1 MSFTT
6 RPEIH
11 GVFGVVG
18 STHWLASQHAMA
30 VLEKGG
36 NAFDAAVTGGFV
48 LQVVEPHLNG
58 PLGDMPALTWSAK
71 EQKVRVVC
79 GQGPAPEAATIE
91 AYTSRGLDVIP
102 GSGLLAPC
110 VPGATDAWLLMLQD
124 HGTITLEEALR
135 PAIDLAGG
143 GFPVV
148 EHMTRTI
155 DSVAELFRD
164 EWTTSAAIW
173 LDHGEAPK
181 PGRLWRNPDQAAF
194 YEGLVAEGAAA
205 SGGRDAAINA
215 ARRALR
221 EGFVAEAIDNFSRNT
236 EAMDV
241 SGKRHSGL
249 LTGSDLAAWQ
259 AHYEDALTYNFG
271 DYTIA
276 KPGPWSQG
284 PVFLQQLALLNGTD
298 IGAMDPMGPDFIHIV
313 VEAAKLAYADRE
325 AFYGDPNFVDVPMG
339 ELLSRGYNNRRR
351 ALIDPNVASMEL
363 RPGEIAGFS
372 SEIGVGSAQR
382 IFGPGVGEPTMD
394 KLEGDQATTGMTSGP
409 VDGDTCHIDVIDKDG
424 NMVSAT
430 PSGGWLQSSPAIPAL
445 GCCLGTRAQ
454 MFWLKEGLPGSLA
467 PGKRPRTT
475 LSPSFALREGEA
487 YMPFG
492 TPGGDGQDQWTVI
505 FFLRHILHGMNLQE
519 AIDAPT
525 FQSHHFPSSFFPRQA
540 EPGRLVLEGRYPQAT
555 VNALADKGHKVEVG
569 GPWTQGRISAC
580 AKDGEL
586 LKAAANPRLMQG
598 YAVGR

>member
-11 GVFGVVG
+11 GVFGVVA

-36 NAFDAAVTGGFV
+36 NAFDAAVVGGFV

-58 PLGDMPALTWSAK
+58 PLGDMPALIWPAA
-71 EQKVRVVC
+71 EGRVRVVC
-79 GQGPAPEAATIE
+79 GQGPAPQAATI
-91 AYTSRGLDVIP
+91 ATMKAMGLDVIP

-110 VPGATDAWLLMLQD
+110 VPGATDAWLLMLRD
-124 HGTITLEEALR
+124 YGTISLEEALR

-143 GFPVV
+143 GYPIVD
-148 EHMTRTI
+148 HMTRTI
-155 DSVAELFRD
+155 DSVAGLFRD
-164 EWTTSAAIW
+164 EWTTSAATW
-173 LDHGEAPK
+173 LDHGQAPR
-181 PGRLWRNPDQAAF
+181 PGRLWRNPGQVKF
-194 YEGLVAEGAAA
+194 YEGLLQAGGTGDRQTTIEGARA
-205 SGGRDAAINA
+205 
-215 ARRALR
+215 ALR
-221 EGFVAEAIDNFSRNT
+221 TGFVADAIDRFCRET

-241 SGKRHSGL
+241 SGERHRGL
-249 LTGSDLAAWQ
+249 LTGDDMAAWQ
-259 AHYEDALTYNFG
+259 AGYEEALTQDFG
-271 DYTIA
+271 AYTVTKA
-276 KPGPWSQG
+276 GAWSQG
-284 PVFLQQLALLNGTD
+284 PVFLQQLALLDGM
-298 IGAMDPMGPDFIHIV
+298 GLEAMDPMGAEFAHTI

-325 AFYGDPNFVDVPMG
+325 AYYGDPNFVDVPMTT
-339 ELLSRGYNNRRR
+339 LLSPAYNDARRK
-351 ALIDPNVASMEL
+351 LIDPARASLDL
-363 RPGEIAGFS
+363 RPGAIGGFANR
-372 SEIGVGSAQR
+372 IGTGRAERS
-382 IFGPGVGEPTMD
+382 FGPGVGEPTMD
-394 KLEGDQATTGMTSGP
+394 KLEGATSGP
-409 VDGDTCHIDVIDKDG
+409 VDGDTCHIDVIDRHG

-430 PSGGWLQSSPAIPAL
+430 PSGGWLQSSPTIPAL

-454 MFWLKEGLPGSLA
+454 MFWLEEGLPGSLA

-475 LSPSFALREGEA
+475 LSPSFALRGGEA

-492 TPGGDGQDQWTVI
+492 TPGGDGQDQWTLI
-505 FFLRHILHGMNLQE
+505 FFLRHILHGFNLQE

-540 EPGRLVLEGRYPQAT
+540 EPGRLVIEGRYGAEVIETLKQR
-555 VNALADKGHKVEVG
+555 GHQVEVA

-580 AKDGEL
+580 ARDGEL

>member
-6 RPEIH
+6 RPELH

-30 VLEKGG
+30 TLEKGG
-36 NAFDAAVTGGFV
+36 NAFDAAVVGGFV

-58 PLGDMPALTWSAK
+58 PLGDMPALIWPAAEGRT
-71 EQKVRVVC
+71 RVIC
-79 GQGPAPEAATIE
+79 GQGPAPAGATIE
-91 AYTSRGLDVIP
+91 AMLALDLDVIP

-110 VPGATDAWLLMLQD
+110 VPGATDAWLLMLRD
-124 HGTITLEEALR
+124 YGTISLQEALQ

-143 GFPVV
+143 GFPVI

-164 EWTTSAAIW
+164 EWTTSAGLW
-173 LDHGEAPK
+173 LDKGAAPK
-181 PGRLWRNPDQAAF
+181 PGRLWRNPAQANF
-194 YEGLVAEGAAA
+194 YEGLLEAG
-205 SGGRDAAINA
+205 SGDREARIEA
-215 ARRALR
+215 ARACLR
-221 EGFVAEAIDNFSRNT
+221 TGFVAEAIDRFVRTT

-241 SGKRHSGL
+241 TGKRHKGI
-249 LTGSDLAAWQ
+249 LTGDDLASWSAS
-259 AHYEDALTYNFG
+259 YEDPLIQDFG
-271 DYTIA
+271 KYSVA
-276 KPGPWSQG
+276 KPGAWSQG
-284 PVFLQQLALLNGTD
+284 PVFLQQLALLDGMD
-298 IGAMDPMGPDFIHIV
+298 LEDMDPLGVDFVHTV

-325 AFYGDPNFVDVPMG
+325 AYYGDPDFTDVPMDR
-339 ELLSRGYNNRRR
+339 LLSAEYNDARRK
-351 ALIDPNVASMEL
+351 LIDPASASLEL
-363 RPGEIAGFS
+363 RPGAIDGFGAR
-372 SEIGVGSAQR
+372 IGQGRNERA
-382 IFGPGVGEPTMD
+382 FGPGVGEPTMD
-394 KLEGDQATTGMTSGP
+394 KLESTGP
-409 VDGDTCHIDVIDKDG
+409 VDGDTCHIDVIDKHG

-445 GCCLGTRAQ
+445 GCALGTRAQ
-454 MFWLKEGLPGSLA
+454 MFWLEEGLPGSLK

-475 LSPSFALREGEA
+475 LSPSFAMRDGEA

-492 TPGGDGQDQWTVI
+492 TPGGDGQDQWTVT
-505 FFLRHILHGMNLQE
+505 FFLRHILHGFNLQQ

-525 FQSHHFPSSFFPRQA
+525 FQTHHFPSSFFPRQA
-540 EPGRLVLEGRYPQAT
+540 EPGRLVIEGRYPND
-555 VNALADKGHKVEVG
+555 VVEALKSRGHKVEVS

-580 AKDGEL
+580 ARDGEL

>member
-1 MSFTT
+1 MNFTT
-6 RPEIH
+6 RPELH
-11 GVFGVVG
+11 GVFGVVA

-58 PLGDMPALTWSAK
+58 PLGDMPALIYSAAEGK
-71 EQKVRVVC
+71 SHVVC
-79 GQGPAPEAATIE
+79 GQGPAPQAATIP
-91 AYTSRGLDVIP
+91 AMKALGLDVIP

-110 VPGATDAWLLMLQD
+110 VPGASDAWLLMLRD
-124 HGTITLEEALR
+124 YGTISLEDALR

-143 GFPVV
+143 GFPVIQ
-148 EHMTRTI
+148 HMTSTI
-155 DSVAELFRD
+155 DSVAALFRD
-164 EWTTSAAIW
+164 EWTTSAAAW

-181 PGRLWRNPDQAAF
+181 PGRLWRNPGQANF
-194 YEGLVAEGAAA
+194 YEGLLSA
-205 SGGRDAAINA
+205 GGSKSRDATIDA
-215 ARRALR
+215 ARDCLR
-221 EGFVAEAIDNFSRNT
+221 NGFVAQAIDRFCRET

-241 SGKRHSGL
+241 SGERHGGL
-249 LTGSDLAAWQ
+249 LTGDDMAAWE
-259 AHYEDALTYNFG
+259 ASYEAPLMQDYG
-271 DYTIA
+271 DYAVA
-276 KPGPWSQG
+276 KPGAWSQG
-284 PVFLQQLALLNGTD
+284 PVFLQQLALLEGM
-298 IGAMDPMGPDFIHIV
+298 GLEGMDPMGAEFVHTV
-313 VEAAKLAYADRE
+313 TEAVKLAYADRE
-325 AFYGDPNFVDVPMG
+325 AFYGDPDFVDVPI
-339 ELLSRGYNNRRR
+339 ETLLSAAYSDERR
-351 ALIDPNVASMEL
+351 ALIDPRSASMEL
-363 RPGEIAGFS
+363 RPGQIEGFGNK
-372 SEIGVGSAQR
+372 IGQGRAER
-382 IFGPGVGEPTMD
+382 AFGPGVGEPTMD
-394 KLEGDQATTGMTSGP
+394 KLDGATSGP
-409 VDGDTCHIDVIDKDG
+409 VDGDTCHIDVIDRHG

-430 PSGGWLQSSPAIPAL
+430 PSGGWLQSSPTIPAL

-454 MFWLKEGLPGSLA
+454 MFWLEEGLPGSLA

-475 LSPSFALREGEA
+475 LSPSLAFRNGEA

-540 EPGRLVLEGRYPQAT
+540 EPGRLVLEGRYPAET
-555 VNALADKGHKVEVG
+555 VEVLKG
-569 GPWTQGRISAC
+569 LGHQVEVSGPWTQGRISAC
-580 AKDGEL
+580 AKDGAL

>member
-1 MSFTT
+1 MAFTT
-6 RPEIH
+6 RPELH

-58 PLGDMPALTWSAK
+58 PLGDMPALIWPAAEGRT
-71 EQKVRVVC
+71 RVIC
-79 GQGPAPEAATIE
+79 GQGPAPAAATIP
-91 AYTSRGLDVIP
+91 AMKALGLDVIP

-110 VPGATDAWLLMLQD
+110 VPGATDAWLLMLRD
-124 HGTITLEEALR
+124 YGTISLEAALR
-135 PAIDLAGG
+135 PAIELAAG

-148 EHMTRTI
+148 QHMTSTI
-155 DSVAELFRD
+155 DSVATLFQD
-164 EWTTSAAIW
+164 EWTTSATLW
-173 LDHGEAPK
+173 LDGGAAPQ
-181 PGRLWRNPDQAAF
+181 PGRLWKNPGQAGF
-194 YEGLVAEGAAA
+194 YERLIEAGA
-205 SGGRDAAINA
+205 SGDHETRIDK
-215 ARRALR
+215 ARQCLKT
-221 EGFVAEAIDNFSRNT
+221 GFVAEAIDRFIRST
-236 EAMDV
+236 SAMDV
-241 SGKRHSGL
+241 SGKRNKGL
-249 LTGSDLAAWQ
+249 LTGDDLAGWEAS
-259 AHYEDALTYNFG
+259 YEEPLLQTFG
-271 DYTIA
+271 DYTVA

-284 PVFLQQLALLNGTD
+284 PVFLQQLALLEGM
-298 IGAMDPMGPDFIHIV
+298 GLEAMDPMGPEFVHTV
-313 VEAAKLAYADRE
+313 TEAAKLAYADRE
-325 AFYGDPNFVDVPMG
+325 AFYGDPDFVDVPM
-339 ELLSRGYNNRRR
+339 ETLLSSDYNDARRR
-351 ALIDPNVASMEL
+351 LIDPQSASMEL
-363 RPGEIAGFS
+363 RPGQIEGFGNK
-372 SEIGVGSAQR
+372 IGKGRAER
-382 IFGPGVGEPTMD
+382 AFGPGVGEPTMD
-394 KLEGDQATTGMTSGP
+394 KLEGATSGP
-409 VDGDTCHIDVIDKDG
+409 VDGDTCHIDVIDRHG

-454 MFWLKEGLPGSLA
+454 MFWLEEGLPGSLA

-475 LSPSFALREGEA
+475 LSPSFALRRGEA

-492 TPGGDGQDQWTVI
+492 TPGGDGQDQWTLI
-505 FFLRHILHGMNLQE
+505 FFLRHILHGYNLQE

-540 EPGRLVLEGRYPQAT
+540 EPGRLVLEGRYPDAT
-555 VNALADKGHKVEVG
+555 VDALKRLGHGVEVA

-580 AKDGEL
+580 AKDGAL

>member
-173 LDHGEAPK
+173 LDHGDAPK
-181 PGRLWRNPDQAAF
+181 PGRLWQNPDQAAF

-215 ARRALR
+215 ARRTLR
-221 EGFVAEAIDNFSRNT
+221 EGFVADAIDNFSRNT

-259 AHYEDALTYNFG
+259 ANYEDALTYNFG

-276 KPGPWSQG
+276 KPGAWSQG

-298 IGAMDPMGPDFIHIV
+298 IGVMDPMGPDFIHVV

-325 AFYGDPNFVDVPMG
+325 AFYGDPNFVDVPIG
-339 ELLSRGYNNRRR
+339 ELLSRDYNNRRR
-351 ALIDPNVASMEL
+351 ALINPNKASMEL
-363 RPGEIAGFS
+363 RPGEISGFT

-382 IFGPGVGEPTMD
+382 NFGPGVGEPTMD
-394 KLEGDQATTGMTSGP
+394 KLEGDQVTTGMNSGP

-430 PSGGWLQSSPAIPAL
+430 PSGGWLQSSPAIPML

-505 FFLRHILHGMNLQE
+505 FFLRHTLHGMNLQE

-525 FQSHHFPSSFFPRQA
+525 FQTHHFPSSFFPRQA
-540 EPGRLVLEGRYPQAT
+540 EPGRLVLEGRFSQAT
-555 VNALADKGHKVEVG
+555 INALADKGHKVEVS